1 MQPDDTKSLQRE
13 SESARSANGPRFQ
26 IGRGPALRARG
37 WRQEGLLRMLENT
50 LANGERPED
59 LVIYAG
65 TGKVARNWDCY
76 HAIVRA
82 LKTLADDE
90 TLVIQSGKPVAVFQ
104 TSERAPRVLA
114 ANTNL
119 VGKWA
124 TWEHFRELEGRGL
137 IMYGQ
142 YTAGTWAYIG
152 TQGILQG
159 TYETF
164 AAAGSR
170 LTGGTLAGHVVLTAG
185 LGGMG
190 GAQPL
195 AVKMAGGVCVAVEVD
210 RARAERRYQ
219 SGYCEVI
226 VDDPVKA
233 IRLAQNAAD
242 KKQPLGIALIGNAAD
257 LFGRLRELGLAPS
270 VVTDQT
276 SAHDPLNGYVP
287 VGVDPADAP
296 GVRTRDPKRYVERS
310 LASMARQVEAMLAY
324 RSDGAITFEYGN
336 YIRGHAIEA
345 GVENANDIQGFV
357 PLFVRPGFCRG
368 RGPFRW
374 VCLSGD
380 PADLKATDAA
390 VQRLLPDDTLLS
402 TWMKMAQTHVPIQGL
417 PARTCWLAL
426 GERDKVGLMFNDMV
440 KRGELRG
447 PIAMSRDH
455 LDAGSVAQ
463 PSRETEGMQDG
474 SDAVADWPLL
484 NALLNCANGADL
496 VTIHQGAGSGMGGSI
511 SAGMTVIADGT
522 ESAAHRIAR
531 ALFVDPAIGVVRHA
545 DAGYEIARKT
555 RQSAGLIDPM
565 AGH

>member
-1 MQPDDTKSLQRE
+1 MQPDDAKSSQHGQ
-13 SESARSANGPRFQ
+13 SVPASNASRFE
-26 IGRGPALRARG
+26 IGRGLELRCRG

-50 LANGERPED
+50 LANGERPQD

-65 TGKVARNWDCY
+65 TGKVARNWECF

-82 LKTLADDE
+82 LKSLADDE
-90 TLVIQSGKPVAVFQ
+90 TLVIQSGKPVAVFR

-164 AAAGSR
+164 AAAGAR
-170 LTGGTLAGHVVLTAG
+170 LSGGSLAGHIVLTAG

-195 AVKMAGGVCVAVEVD
+195 AVKMAGGVCLAVEVD
-210 RARAERRYQ
+210 RARAERRFQ

-226 VDDPVKA
+226 VDDPVQA
-233 IRLAQNAAD
+233 IRLAHGAAE
-242 KKQPLGIALIGNAAD
+242 KRQPLGIALIGNAAD
-257 LFGRLRELGLAPS
+257 LFGRLRDVGLAPS

-287 VGVDPADAP
+287 VGVSATDAEA
-296 GVRTRDPKRYVERS
+296 VRVRDPKRYVARS

-324 RSDGAITFEYGN
+324 QADGAITFEYGN
-336 YIRGHAIEA
+336 YIRGHAKEA
-345 GVENANDIQGFV
+345 GVANAFDIPGFV
-357 PLFVRPGFCRG
+357 PLFVRPDFCRG

-374 VCLSGD
+374 VCLSGE
-380 PADLKATDAA
+380 ASDLEATDQA
-390 VQRLLPDDTLLS
+390 VLGLLPDDALLR
-402 TWMKMAQTHVPIQGL
+402 TWMQMAATHVPIRADVHIRALIEAPEGRKRRHSRHVPCGL
-417 PARTCWLAL
+417 HVPVETS
-426 GERDKVGLMFNDMV
+426 G
-440 KRGELRG
+440 
-447 PIAMSRDH
+447 
-455 LDAGSVAQ
+455 Q
-463 PSRETEGMQDG
+463 REACDCK
-474 SDAVADWPLL
+474 AVSP
-484 NALLNCANGADL
+484 
-496 VTIHQGAGSGMGGSI
+496 VPGSGLI
-511 SAGMTVIADGT
+511 
-522 ESAAHRIAR
+522 
-531 ALFVDPAIGVVRHA
+531 PP
-545 DAGYEIARKT
+545 T
-555 RQSAGLIDPM
+555 RLLVLQLSG
-565 AGH
+565 